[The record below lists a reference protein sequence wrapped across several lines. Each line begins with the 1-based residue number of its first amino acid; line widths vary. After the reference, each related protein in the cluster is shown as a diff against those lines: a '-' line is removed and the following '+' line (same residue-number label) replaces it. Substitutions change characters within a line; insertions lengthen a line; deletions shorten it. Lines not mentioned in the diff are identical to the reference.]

1 MLEMPLFQSVKPAKE
16 GLLIVPGHGVIMTE
30 GIATKRHKIH
40 KGSICVFLRL
50 FVACFSCT
58 ATSKSHPD
66 EAKDE
71 GIALTSTAAKC

>member
-1 MLEMPLFQSVKPAKE
+1 MPAGQTGTPMTYMLNGKQY
-16 GLLIVPGHGVIMTE
+16 IVVAIGGSGYSAELRAFRLPGY
-30 GIATKRHKIH
+30 
-40 KGSICVFLRL
+40 
-50 FVACFSCT
+50 T